1 MSTKKPTSNNKK
13 MEKQYFNSIE
23 EIFKLS
29 GFTSLSVENKHFDI
43 TGRPNCEL
51 DHCFISEN
59 IIIICE
65 QKTGKKDS
73 DHLLRKQETANTITK
88 NDNTR
93 IEFLN
98 FLSQNFSNFKN
109 KFEINRWKIFYLYFS
124 KDQIELDSKEKE
136 RYNKL
141 KFINTETYNYFLT
154 MSRCIKKSFK
164 YEILRF
170 LDIKKEDYGEIT
182 SSDNSLYHSV
192 SIIYPNDVT
201 GLKNGVGV
209 VSFMMSPKELIETSY
224 VLRKDSWGENIG
236 LYQRLLTEKRLKK
249 IRKFVIDKKKT
260 FFNNIIVGLPDSTKI
275 YNEQGKEI
283 SVSQLSKYQNC
294 KMSITQDFNSISIID
309 GQHRIYAYYENDI
322 NDTDEEEVS
331 KLRNKLNLLVTG
343 LLFPKEW
350 DEWEKQKFQSEIFLQ
365 INRNSKNVEKDVI
378 FHIESTMDPLSP
390 SSIARMIIKKM
401 NEKDPFKN
409 KFELSLVK
417 KSQIKVSSIIQFA
430 LSSLV
435 SGSKNS
441 QGFFKHWKPKH
452 SEKPD
457 SLNRDLLEE
466 YTDYCS
472 TQLQQYFNAIKEIYK
487 TDWDNPKSY
496 LLKITSIN
504 GFIIALNESLKL
516 TNGPKGFIFYKELF
530 SSKNFNFSKGKFPY
544 SSSKYKQ
551 FAIEMIL
558 PLFYKKCEEQYIKLM
573 NLTIGDQI
581 SFKDDKSIVAIFSQ
595 DNKFLYNKKLF
606 LLYDLTEEVK
616 KDKNLSNIPENY
628 IAGNY
633 WELNSGTSLHKL
645 YEHNNNK

>member
-1 MSTKKPTSNNKK
+1 MSTKKSTSNNEKMKK
-13 MEKQYFNSIE
+13 KYFNSIE

-29 GFTSLSVENKHFDI
+29 GFTSLPVEGEYFNI

-51 DHCFISEN
+51 DHCFILEN

-65 QKTGKKDS
+65 QTTGKKDT
-73 DHLLRKQETANTITK
+73 DHLLKKQETANIITK
-88 NDNTR
+88 NDSTKT
-93 IEFLN
+93 EFLD
-98 FLSQNFSNFKN
+98 FLSEKFNNFKN

-124 KDQIELDSKEKE
+124 KNQIDFDSKDKE

-141 KFINTETYNYFLT
+141 KFIDTETFNYFST
-154 MSRCIKKSFK
+154 MSKCIKKSFK

-170 LDIKKEDYGEIT
+170 LDIKKEDYGKIS
-182 SSDNSLYHSV
+182 SSDSSSSHNV

-209 VSFMMSPKELIETSY
+209 VSFMMSPEKLIETSY
-224 VLRKDSWGENIG
+224 VLRKDSWGDNIG
-236 LYQRLLTEKRLKK
+236 LYQRLLTEKRIKK

-275 YNEQGKEI
+275 YNEDGKEI
-283 SVSQLSKYQNC
+283 NVSQLSKYQNC
-294 KMSITQDFNSISIID
+294 KMSITQDFNTISIID
-309 GQHRIYAYYENDI
+309 GQHRIYAYYENNI
-322 NDTDEEEVS
+322 SDTDEEEVA

-350 DEWEKQKFQSEIFLQ
+350 NEWEKQKFQSEIFLQ
-365 INRNSKNVEKDVI
+365 INRNSKNIEKDVI
-378 FHIESTMDPLSP
+378 FHIESTMDPLSS

-401 NEKDPFKN
+401 NEKDPFKD

-435 SGSKNS
+435 SGNKNS
-441 QGFFKHWKPKH
+441 QGFFKYWNPEH
-452 SEKPD
+452 SEKPE
-457 SLNRDLLEE
+457 SLNTDLLEE
-466 YTDYCS
+466 YVAYCS
-472 TQLQQYFNAIKEIYK
+472 TQLQQYFNAIKDIYK
-487 TDWDNPKSY
+487 TDWDNLKSY

-516 TNGPKGFIFYKELF
+516 TDGPKDFKFYKELF

-544 SSSKYKQ
+544 SGSKYKQ

-558 PLFYKKCEEQYIKLM
+558 PLFYKKCEEKYIELM
-573 NLTIGDQI
+573 NLTIGEQI
-581 SFKDDKSIVAIFSQ
+581 FFKENKSIVATLSQ
-595 DNKFLYNKKLF
+595 NNKFSYNEKLF
-606 LLYDLTEEVK
+606 SLYDLTK
-616 KDKNLSNIPENY
+616 KIKEDEKLNNIPEDY
-628 IAGNY
+628 ISGNY
-633 WELNSGTSLHKL
+633 WELNSGTLLHEL
-645 YEHNNNK
+645 YEKNSK

>member
-1 MSTKKPTSNNKK
+1 MGTKKSTSNNEKMKK
-13 MEKQYFNSIE
+13 KYFNSIE

-29 GFTSLSVENKHFDI
+29 GFTSLPVEGEYFNI

-51 DHCFISEN
+51 DHCFILEN

-65 QKTGKKDS
+65 QTTGKKDT
-73 DHLLRKQETANTITK
+73 DHLLKKQETANIITK
-88 NDNTR
+88 NDSTKT
-93 IEFLN
+93 EFLD
-98 FLSQNFSNFKN
+98 FLSEKFNNFKN

-124 KDQIELDSKEKE
+124 KNQIDFDSKDKE

-141 KFINTETYNYFLT
+141 KFIDTETFNYFST
-154 MSRCIKKSFK
+154 MSKCIKKSFK

-170 LDIKKEDYGEIT
+170 LDIKKEDYGEIS
-182 SSDNSLYHSV
+182 SSDSSSSHNV

-209 VSFMMSPKELIETSY
+209 VSFMMSPEKLIETSY
-224 VLRKDSWGENIG
+224 VLRKDSWGDNIG
-236 LYQRLLTEKRLKK
+236 LYQRLLTEKRIKK

-275 YNEQGKEI
+275 YNEDGKEI
-283 SVSQLSKYQNC
+283 NVSQLSKYQNC
-294 KMSITQDFNSISIID
+294 KMSITQDFNTISIID
-309 GQHRIYAYYENDI
+309 GQHRIYAYYENNI
-322 NDTDEEEVS
+322 SDTDEEEVA

-350 DEWEKQKFQSEIFLQ
+350 NEWEKQKFQSEIFLQ
-365 INRNSKNVEKDVI
+365 INRNSKNIEKDVI
-378 FHIESTMDPLSP
+378 FHIESTMDPLSS

-401 NEKDPFKN
+401 NEKDPFKD

-435 SGSKNS
+435 SGNKNS
-441 QGFFKHWKPKH
+441 QGFFKYWNPEH
-452 SEKPD
+452 SEKPE
-457 SLNRDLLEE
+457 SLNTDLLEE
-466 YTDYCS
+466 YVAYCS
-472 TQLQQYFNAIKEIYK
+472 TKLQQYFNAIKDIYK
-487 TDWDNPKSY
+487 TDWDNLKSY

-516 TNGPKGFIFYKELF
+516 TDGPKDFKFYKELF

-544 SSSKYKQ
+544 SGSKYKQ

-558 PLFYKKCEEQYIKLM
+558 PLFYKKCEEKYIELM
-573 NLTIGDQI
+573 NLTIGEQI
-581 SFKDDKSIVAIFSQ
+581 FFKENKSIVATLSQ
-595 DNKFLYNKKLF
+595 NNKFSYNEKLF
-606 LLYDLTEEVK
+606 SLYDLTK
-616 KDKNLSNIPENY
+616 KIKEDEKLNNIPEDY
-628 IAGNY
+628 ISGNY
-633 WELNSGTSLHKL
+633 WELNSGTLLHEL
-645 YEHNNNK
+645 YEKNSK

>member
-1 MSTKKPTSNNKK
+1 MSTKKSTSNNEKMKK
-13 MEKQYFNSIE
+13 KYFNSIE

-29 GFTSLSVENKHFDI
+29 GFTSLPVEGEYFNI

-51 DHCFISEN
+51 DHCFILEN

-65 QKTGKKDS
+65 QTTGKKDT
-73 DHLLRKQETANTITK
+73 DHLLKKQETANIITK
-88 NDNTR
+88 NDSTKT
-93 IEFLN
+93 EFLD
-98 FLSQNFSNFKN
+98 FLSEKFNNFKN

-124 KDQIELDSKEKE
+124 KNQIDFDSKDKE

-141 KFINTETYNYFLT
+141 KFIDTETFNYFST
-154 MSRCIKKSFK
+154 MSKCIKKSFK

-170 LDIKKEDYGEIT
+170 LDIKKEDYGEIS
-182 SSDNSLYHSV
+182 SSDSSSSHNV

-209 VSFMMSPKELIETSY
+209 VSFMMSPEKLIETSY
-224 VLRKDSWGENIG
+224 VLRKDSWGDNIG
-236 LYQRLLTEKRLKK
+236 LYQRLLTEKRIKK

-275 YNEQGKEI
+275 YNEDGKEI
-283 SVSQLSKYQNC
+283 NVSQLSKYQNC
-294 KMSITQDFNSISIID
+294 KMSITQDFNTISIID
-309 GQHRIYAYYENDI
+309 GQHRIYAYYENNI
-322 NDTDEEEVS
+322 SDTDEEEVA

-350 DEWEKQKFQSEIFLQ
+350 NEWEKQKFQSEIFLQ
-365 INRNSKNVEKDVI
+365 INRNSKNIEKDVI
-378 FHIESTMDPLSP
+378 FHIESTMDPLSS

-401 NEKDPFKN
+401 NEKDPFKD

-435 SGSKNS
+435 SGNKNS
-441 QGFFKHWKPKH
+441 QGFFKYWNPEH
-452 SEKPD
+452 SEKPE
-457 SLNRDLLEE
+457 SLNTDLLEE
-466 YTDYCS
+466 YVAYCS
-472 TQLQQYFNAIKEIYK
+472 TQLQQYFNAIKDIYK
-487 TDWDNPKSY
+487 TDWDNLKSY

-516 TNGPKGFIFYKELF
+516 TDGPKDFKFYKELF

-544 SSSKYKQ
+544 SGSKYKQ

-558 PLFYKKCEEQYIKLM
+558 PLFYKKCEEKYIELM
-573 NLTIGDQI
+573 NLTIGEQI
-581 SFKDDKSIVAIFSQ
+581 FFKENKSIVATLSQ
-595 DNKFLYNKKLF
+595 NNKFSYNEKLF
-606 LLYDLTEEVK
+606 SLYDLTK
-616 KDKNLSNIPENY
+616 KIKEDEKLNNIPEDY
-628 IAGNY
+628 ISGNY
-633 WELNSGTSLHKL
+633 WELNSGTLLHEL
-645 YEHNNNK
+645 YEKNSK

>member
-1 MSTKKPTSNNKK
+1 MSTKKSTSNNEKMKK
-13 MEKQYFNSIE
+13 KYFNSIE

-29 GFTSLSVENKHFDI
+29 GFTSLPVEGEYFNI

-51 DHCFISEN
+51 DHCFILEN

-65 QKTGKKDS
+65 QTTGKKDT
-73 DHLLRKQETANTITK
+73 DHLLKKQETANIITK
-88 NDNTR
+88 NDSTKT
-93 IEFLN
+93 EFLD
-98 FLSQNFSNFKN
+98 FLSEKFNNFKN

-124 KDQIELDSKEKE
+124 KNQIDFDSKDKE

-141 KFINTETYNYFLT
+141 KFIDTETFNYFST
-154 MSRCIKKSFK
+154 MSKCIKKSFK

-170 LDIKKEDYGEIT
+170 LDIKKEDYGEIS
-182 SSDNSLYHSV
+182 SSDSSSSHNV

-209 VSFMMSPKELIETSY
+209 VSFMMSPEKLIETSY
-224 VLRKDSWGENIG
+224 VLRKDSWGDNIG
-236 LYQRLLTEKRLKK
+236 LYQRLLTEKRIKK

-275 YNEQGKEI
+275 YNEDGKEI
-283 SVSQLSKYQNC
+283 NVSQLSKYQNC
-294 KMSITQDFNSISIID
+294 KMSITQDFNTISIID
-309 GQHRIYAYYENDI
+309 GQHRIYAYYENNI
-322 NDTDEEEVS
+322 SDTDEEEVA

-350 DEWEKQKFQSEIFLQ
+350 NEWEKQKFQSEIFLQ
-365 INRNSKNVEKDVI
+365 INRNSKNIEKDVI
-378 FHIESTMDPLSP
+378 FHIESTMDPLSS

-401 NEKDPFKN
+401 NEKDPFKD

-435 SGSKNS
+435 SGNKNS
-441 QGFFKHWKPKH
+441 QGFFKYWNPEH
-452 SEKPD
+452 SEKPE
-457 SLNRDLLEE
+457 SLNTDLLEE
-466 YTDYCS
+466 YVAYCS
-472 TQLQQYFNAIKEIYK
+472 TQLQQYFNAIKDIYK
-487 TDWDNPKSY
+487 TDWDNLKSY

-516 TNGPKGFIFYKELF
+516 TDGPKDFKFYKELF

-544 SSSKYKQ
+544 SGSKYKQ

-558 PLFYKKCEEQYIKLM
+558 PLFYKKCEEKYIKLM
-573 NLTIGDQI
+573 NLTIGEQI
-581 SFKDDKSIVAIFSQ
+581 FFKENKSIVATLSQ
-595 DNKFLYNKKLF
+595 NNKFSYNEKLF
-606 LLYDLTEEVK
+606 SLYDLTK
-616 KDKNLSNIPENY
+616 KIKEDEKLNNIPEDY
-628 IAGNY
+628 ISGNY
-633 WELNSGTSLHKL
+633 WELNSGTLLHEL
-645 YEHNNNK
+645 YEKNSK

>member
-1 MSTKKPTSNNKK
+1 MGTKKSTSNNEKMKK
-13 MEKQYFNSIE
+13 KYFNSIE

-29 GFTSLSVENKHFDI
+29 GFTSLPVEGEYFNI

-51 DHCFISEN
+51 DHCFILEN

-65 QKTGKKDS
+65 QTTGKKDT
-73 DHLLRKQETANTITK
+73 DHLLKKQETANIITK
-88 NDNTR
+88 NDSTKT
-93 IEFLN
+93 EFLD
-98 FLSQNFSNFKN
+98 FLSEKFNNFKN

-124 KDQIELDSKEKE
+124 KNQIDFDSKDKE

-141 KFINTETYNYFLT
+141 KFIDTETFNYFST
-154 MSRCIKKSFK
+154 MSKCIKKSFK

-170 LDIKKEDYGEIT
+170 LDIKKEDYGEIS
-182 SSDNSLYHSV
+182 SSDSSSSHNV

-209 VSFMMSPKELIETSY
+209 VSFMMSPEKLIETSY
-224 VLRKDSWGENIG
+224 VLRKDSWGDNIG
-236 LYQRLLTEKRLKK
+236 LYQRLLTEKRIKK

-275 YNEQGKEI
+275 YNEDGKEI
-283 SVSQLSKYQNC
+283 NVSQLSKYQNC
-294 KMSITQDFNSISIID
+294 KMSITQDFNTISIID
-309 GQHRIYAYYENDI
+309 GQHRIYAYYENNI
-322 NDTDEEEVS
+322 SDTDEEEVA

-350 DEWEKQKFQSEIFLQ
+350 NEWEKQKFQSEIFLQ
-365 INRNSKNVEKDVI
+365 INRNSKNIEKDVI
-378 FHIESTMDPLSP
+378 FHIESTMDPLSS

-401 NEKDPFKN
+401 NEKDPFKD

-435 SGSKNS
+435 SGNKNS
-441 QGFFKHWKPKH
+441 QGFFKYWNPEH
-452 SEKPD
+452 SEKPE
-457 SLNRDLLEE
+457 SLNTDLLEE
-466 YTDYCS
+466 YVAYCS
-472 TQLQQYFNAIKEIYK
+472 TQLQQYFNAIKDIYK
-487 TDWDNPKSY
+487 TDWDNLKSY

-516 TNGPKGFIFYKELF
+516 TDGPKDFKFYKELF

-544 SSSKYKQ
+544 SGSKYKQ

-558 PLFYKKCEEQYIKLM
+558 PLFYKKCEEKYIELM
-573 NLTIGDQI
+573 NLTIGEQI
-581 SFKDDKSIVAIFSQ
+581 FFKENKSIVATLSQ
-595 DNKFLYNKKLF
+595 NNKFSYNEKLF
-606 LLYDLTEEVK
+606 SLYDLTK
-616 KDKNLSNIPENY
+616 KIKEDEKLNNIPEDY
-628 IAGNY
+628 ISGNY
-633 WELNSGTSLHKL
+633 WELNSGTLLHEL
-645 YEHNNNK
+645 YEKNSK

>member
-1 MSTKKPTSNNKK
+1 MSTKKLTSNNEK
-13 MEKQYFNSIE
+13 MEKKYFNSIE

-29 GFTSLSVENKHFDI
+29 GFTSLPVENEYFDI

-51 DHCFISEN
+51 DHCFILEN

-65 QKTGKKDS
+65 QTTGKKDT
-73 DHLLRKQETANTITK
+73 DHLLRKQETANIITK
-88 NDNTR
+88 NDSTKT
-93 IEFLN
+93 EFLN
-98 FLSQNFSNFKN
+98 FLSENFNNFKN

-124 KDQIELDSKEKE
+124 KNQIDLDSKDKE

-141 KFINTETYNYFLT
+141 KFIDTETFNYFST
-154 MSRCIKKSFK
+154 MSKCIKKSFK

-170 LDIKKEDYGEIT
+170 LDIKKEDYGEIS
-182 SSDNSLYHSV
+182 SSDSSSSHNV

-209 VSFMMSPKELIETSY
+209 VSFMMSPEKLIETSY
-224 VLRKDSWGENIG
+224 VLRKDSWGDNIG
-236 LYQRLLTEKRLKK
+236 LYQRLLSEKRIKK

-275 YNEQGKEI
+275 YNEDGKEI
-283 SVSQLSKYQNC
+283 NVSQLSKYQNC
-294 KMSITQDFNSISIID
+294 KMSITQDFNTISIID
-309 GQHRIYAYYENDI
+309 GQHRIYAYYENDV
-322 NDTDEEEVS
+322 NDTDEEEVA

-350 DEWEKQKFQSEIFLQ
+350 NEWEKQKFQSERFLQ
-365 INRNSKNVEKDVI
+365 INRNSKNIEKDVI
-378 FHIESTMDPLSP
+378 FHIESTMDPLSS

-401 NEKDPFKN
+401 NEKDPFKD

-435 SGSKNS
+435 SGNKNS
-441 QGFFKHWKPKH
+441 QGFFKYWNPKH
-452 SEKPD
+452 SEKPE
-457 SLNRDLLEE
+457 SLNTDLLEE
-466 YTDYCS
+466 YVAYCS
-472 TQLQQYFNAIKEIYK
+472 TQLQQYFNAIKDIYK
-487 TDWDNPKSY
+487 TDWDNLKSY

-516 TNGPKGFIFYKELF
+516 TDGPKDFNFYRDIF

-544 SSSKYKQ
+544 SGSKYKQ

-558 PLFYKKCEEQYIKLM
+558 PLFYKKCEEKYIELM
-573 NLTIGDQI
+573 NLTIGEQI
-581 SFKDDKSIVAIFSQ
+581 FFKENKSIVATLSQ
-595 DNKFLYNKKLF
+595 NNKFSYNEKLF
-606 LLYDLTEEVK
+606 SLYDLTK
-616 KDKNLSNIPENY
+616 KIKEDEKLNNIPENY
-628 IAGNY
+628 ISGNY
-633 WELNSGTSLHKL
+633 WELNSGTLLHKL
-645 YEHNNNK
+645 YEKNSK